1 MQNFTFRNSLLFYL
15 FFLLNLF
22 SFSGYA
28 SPHIQANS
36 ISGKITDGNG
46 GAVVGATV
54 SIQNSAT
61 ATSTD
66 ANGDYSLNNVPLGAQ
81 LVLVNMIGYE
91 KSETKFNIVAGANKL
106 DIALIPASD
115 ELEEVVVIGYGTA
128 RRKQVTGSI
137 SSVTPEEF
145 NRGVVSSPD
154 QLLAGKVAGLTVNR
168 SGGDPT
174 AGSTMQLRGP
184 SSLTASSSPLYVI
197 DGIVGANIELIAPDD
212 IISMDVMKDASSTA
226 IYGSRAANGVIFV
239 TTKRGKAG
247 APVLS
252 YSGYAASESVSN
264 RVNVLSAA
272 EHKAFVEANGLAV
285 APTETGFDT
294 DWQDAITRNGVS
306 HNHNLS
312 LTGGSEETRYNA
324 SVNYFNNQGI
334 VKRSGVEKI
343 VARVGVDQNAFE
355 DRLKLSFNLAN
366 SINTSTHIDY
376 GVFNGAARFV
386 PTSPIMTDDPQ
397 YAQYGGYFQ
406 VVGRTGY
413 MNPVSMLNLRDENRS
428 NNTLLGNFKADL
440 KLVEGLVWS
449 NVLSYQR
456 THWDKNYYMARTDF
470 DSFALGRGF
479 ADRTALKHID
489 KILESYLNYSV
500 TSDLHTFE
508 AMAGYSYQKTKND
521 DGLRGSTVGFMSDDL
536 GSNNLNLG
544 ALPDGYNPYAEFRGE
559 GYPHIKESLLIS
571 GYGRLGY
578 NYDEKYLLSASIRR
592 DGSSKFGVN
601 NRWATFPSI
610 SAAWRLTR
618 EDFMQ
623 DQQLFS
629 ELKIRAGYGVSG
641 NQNIDPYRSIILFG
655 PRDGQFFYNGKWV
668 NAYGVSQNE
677 NPDLKWESTSM
688 FNVGLDFE
696 LWRGRIGGSI
706 EYYNKETKD
715 LLYEYDV
722 PSPPYQFN
730 RLLANGASMS
740 NKGVEVVLNAN
751 VYSNENFRYSTTVNF
766 ARNVNEVGSLSSNI
780 ENIGV
785 SQRYEGGIGLEGWT
799 GQTAS
804 IVLPGQPL
812 GTFYVAKYVGYDDV
826 AKRTIYQKPSGELV
840 TQDQISAPD
849 DYQIMGYALP
859 KFTYGWNNNFR
870 YKSWDLNIF
879 LRGVYGNQ
887 IFNATRADLSRL
899 QQANVTNISK
909 DALEEGIFETPL
921 IASSRFLEDGSFLR
935 LDNMT
940 LGYRFNTSQ
949 AKYFKQ
955 ARLYLT
961 AQNLFTLTDYTGV
974 DPELSLGGLSPGI
987 DNRSYYPKT
996 RSFIVGVNF
1005 TF

>member
-1 MQNFTFRNSLLFYL
+1 MHNFTFRNSLLYGL
-15 FFLLNLF
+15 FWLF
-22 SFSGYA
+22 SFLSMA
-28 SPHIQANS
+28 NFAFAADQTNS
-36 ISGKITDGNG
+36 ISGRITDEQGA
-46 GAVVGATV
+46 AVVGATV
-54 SIQNSAT
+54 SILNTSS

-66 ANGDYSLNNVPLGAQ
+66 ANGNYVLSNQTLGSKT
-81 LVLVNMIGYE
+81 VVVNMIGYE
-91 KSETKFNIVAGANKL
+91 RFQTTLTVAAGENKL
-106 DIALIPASD
+106 DITLTGASD

-212 IISMDVMKDASSTA
+212 IVSMDVMKDASSTA

-252 YSGYAASESVSN
+252 YSGYAATETVSN
-264 RVNVLSAA
+264 RVNVLTAA
-272 EHKAFVEANGLAV
+272 EHKAFVEENGLTV
-285 APTETGFDT
+285 APNETGYET
-294 DWQDAITRNGVS
+294 DWQKAITRPGVS

-312 LTGGSEETRYNA
+312 LTGGSEGTRYNA
-324 SVNYFNNQGI
+324 SLNYFNNQGI

-343 VARVGVDQNAFE
+343 VARVGVDQNAFD

-366 SINTSTHIDY
+366 SINTSQHIDY
-376 GVFNGAARFV
+376 GIFNGAARFV
-386 PTSPIMTDDPQ
+386 PTSPIMSDDPQ
-397 YAQYGGYFQ
+397 YGQYGGYFQ

-413 MNPVSMLNLRDENRS
+413 MNPVGMLNQRDETRS

-440 KLVEGLVWS
+440 KIIDGLIWS

-456 THWDKNYYMARTDF
+456 THWDRSYYMARTDF

-489 KILESYLNYSV
+489 KILESYLNYNF
-500 TSDLHTFE
+500 TRDLHSFD
-508 AMAGYSYQKTKND
+508 AMAGYSYQRTKND
-521 DGLRGSTVGFMSDDL
+521 DGLRGTAVGFMSDDL
-536 GSNNLNLG
+536 LDNNLNLG
-544 ALPDGYNPYAEFRGE
+544 ALPDGYNPYSDF
-559 GYPHIKESLLIS
+559 PHIKESLLIS
-571 GYGRLGY
+571 AYGRIGY
-578 NYDEKYLLSASIRR
+578 NYDEKYLFSASIRR

-618 EDFMQ
+618 ESFMQ

-629 ELKIRAGYGVSG
+629 ELKLRAGYGVSG
-641 NQNIDPYRSIILFG
+641 NQNIDPYRSIIMFG

-668 NAYGVSQNE
+668 NAYGVNQNE

-696 LWRGRIGGSI
+696 ILGGRIGGTI

-730 RLLANGASMS
+730 RLLANGASM
-740 NKGVEVVLNAN
+740 NNQGVEVVLNAN
-751 VYSNENFRYSTTVNF
+751 VYKNDNFRYSTTVNF

-785 SQRYEGGIGLEGWT
+785 SQRYEGDIGLEGWT

-812 GTFYVAKYVGYDDV
+812 GTFYVAKYIGYDDV

-859 KFTYGWNNNFR
+859 KFTYGWNNNFA
-870 YKSWDLNIF
+870 YKNWDLNIF

-899 QQANVTNISK
+899 QQANVTNISN
-909 DALEEGIFETPL
+909 DALKEGIFETPL

-940 LGYRFNTSQ
+940 LGYRFDTSK

-955 ARLYLT
+955 ARMYLT

-974 DPELSLGGLSPGI
+974 DPELSLGG
-987 DNRSYYPKT
+987 
-996 RSFIVGVNF
+996 
-1005 TF
+1005 